1 VNLDLSIDSFY
12 NVFVSTTKVSEV
24 FSMYKKIFVFH
35 WIVVSIAE
43 DVNPW
48 TNDGGTMWERLP
60 NVVFMARWDSW
71 HTWIC
76 KLRLNEFS

>member
-1 VNLDLSIDSFY
+1 MNLDLSIDSFY
-12 NVFVSTTKVSEV
+12 NVLMSTTKVSEL

-60 NVVFMARWDSW
+60 NVVFMARWILGI
-71 HTWIC
+71 HGFA
-76 KLRLNEFS
+76 N